1 MKTRPHRNAL
11 SGVRA
16 SAASAAWICVAL
28 SVSACSDNF
37 NIPAVIA
44 ALVPPAPPQPA
55 PQPAPPPP
63 APPALSA
70 EEYSDPQQVRVAIH
84 KWFHAKGYKDFQVE
98 ALAEHARIES
108 GYRPC
113 VTPRSSLRYTYQWG
127 GIRLRRLEAFAG
139 GRGGCPPL
147 EKQLAFADNEL
158 RTEAS
163 FACFWRATT
172 TQAAVAA
179 LRRGFGR
186 GRC

>member
-1 MKTRPHRNAL
+1 MRTHRRTGVSPTRSR
-11 SGVRA
+11 
-16 SAASAAWICVAL
+16 AASAAWLAAAL
-28 SVSACSDNF
+28 SLSACSDNF

-63 APPALSA
+63 PPTLPPEA
-70 EEYSDPQQVRVAIH
+70 YSDPEQVRVEIYR
-84 KWFHAKGYKDFQVE
+84 WFHAHGYKDFQVA

-108 GYRPC
+108 GYHPC
-113 VTPRSSLRYTYQWG
+113 ITPHSSLRYTYQWG
-127 GIRLRRLEAFAG
+127 GLRLQRLLQFANSNG
-139 GRGGCPPL
+139 NCPPL
-147 EKQLAFADNEL
+147 EKQLAFADREL

-163 FACFWRATT
+163 FSCFWRATT
-172 TQAAVAA
+172 TPAAVAA